1 MSYCIVTAMQK
12 GGTGKTTTS
21 LNLGVELA
29 QLSYKVLL
37 VDIDPQANLT
47 TGLGLVLGQSQYT
60 IYDVLLNQKMGAA
73 FAIQPVTTNLDLIAS
88 TIQLAGAEMELAGK
102 IGRELI
108 LKRALEPVVKAY
120 DYIIIDPPPS
130 LGLFTINALVAARTV
145 LAPLQAH
152 TYAFQALPQ
161 LEATVDLARD
171 LNPLLAIDGILLT
184 MVDRRT
190 GLSGVIEKQA
200 RDLYGDTVFKT
211 SIPLTTRLAEAP
223 AAGEPIRT
231 YAPNSPAAKAYQ
243 ALAVEVVGRFTNA

>member
-1 MSYCIVTAMQK
+1 MIIVCAMQK
-12 GGTGKTTTS
+12 GGTGKTTTT

-29 QLSYKVLL
+29 QLGARVLL

-47 TGLGLVLGQSQYT
+47 TGLGLGLGESEYT
-60 IYDVLLNQKMGAA
+60 IYDVLLNPKMGAG
-73 FAIQPVTTNLDLIAS
+73 FAIQPVTANVDLIAS
-88 TIQLAGAEMELAGK
+88 TILLAGAESELSGK

-108 LKRALEPVVKAY
+108 LRKALAPVVKSY

-130 LGLFTINALVAARTV
+130 LGLFTLNALVAANSV

-152 TYAFQALPQ
+152 TYAWQALPQ
-161 LEATVDLARD
+161 LEATIDLARD
-171 LNPLLAIDGILLT
+171 LNPTLALDGILLT

-190 GLSGVIEKQA
+190 ALSANIEAQA
-200 RDLYGDTVFKT
+200 RKEYGGKVFDTVV
-211 SIPLTTRLAEAP
+211 PLTIRLAEAP

-243 ALAVEVVGRFTNA
+243 ALAWEVKERFTNA